1 MGALRKEAHPMEQ
14 GLTLA
19 PELRRA
25 SGYECADPDCEA
37 TIYYGEEAVL
47 VQVALVQQGDGE
59 LLKYPVLDEDDPARD
74 FLFEPHY
81 FCTECWQKTYDFIME
96 ALADTPPVQDTV
108 VNKLGCDCCGSGI
121 RECLEYTGV
130 AEVGEFRRSRRSP
143 DRLYGPRFE
152 PTSNPM
158 LLCLSCLLVISEG
171 HIELWDNLTQTDEC
185 IDCSTARCWRAPC
198 SCTCHSTET
207 P

>member
-1 MGALRKEAHPMEQ
+1 MEQ

-19 PELRRA
+19 PELRRD
-25 SGYECADPDCEA
+25 SGYECADSDCEA

-47 VQVALVQQGDGE
+47 LQVALVQQGDGE

-81 FCTECWQKTYDFIME
+81 FCTECWQKTYDFIVGE
-96 ALADTPPVQDTV
+96 LADTPPIYDPMS
-108 VNKLGCDCCGSGI
+108 KLVCDCCGSGI
-121 RECLEYTGV
+121 RECVEYTGV

-143 DRLYGPRFE
+143 DCLYGPRFE
-152 PTSNPM
+152 TTSKPM
-158 LLCLSCLLVISEG
+158 MLCLSCLLVISEG
-171 HIELWDNLTQTDEC
+171 YIELWSNLTQTDEC

-198 SCTCHSTET
+198 SCTCHSNTGTTE
-207 P
+207 